1 MLHCLQWEA
10 HFYLVLLWVQSVLI
24 EMLLNFRFVSI
35 KNDIHLYKNLLQEYA
50 LREGL
55 FMPQYKTT
63 KAGEAHDPTF
73 NATVEVEGETFHGN
87 PAMSK
92 KQAELSAAKVAYT
105 NLMQS
110 KL

>member
-1 MLHCLQWEA
+1 
-10 HFYLVLLWVQSVLI
+10 
-24 EMLLNFRFVSI
+24 
-35 KNDIHLYKNLLQEYA
+35 
-50 LREGL
+50 
-55 FMPQYKTT
+55 MPQYKTT

>member
-1 MLHCLQWEA
+1 M
-10 HFYLVLLWVQSVLI
+10 FV
-24 EMLLNFRFVSI
+24 LNFLFVSI
-35 KNDIHLYKNLLQEYA
+35 KNDIRLYKNLLQEYA